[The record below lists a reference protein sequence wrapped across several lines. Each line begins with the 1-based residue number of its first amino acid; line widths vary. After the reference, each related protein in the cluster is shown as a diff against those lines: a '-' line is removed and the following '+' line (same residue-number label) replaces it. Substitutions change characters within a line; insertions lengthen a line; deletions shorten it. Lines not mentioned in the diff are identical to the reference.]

1 MKKIFR
7 IIFYLIIGVIF
18 IGTIFFLYQKS
29 QPKEQIFEIEQP
41 FMTDIEN
48 KTVATGTI
56 IPRKEVEIKPRVSG
70 IVTKIYVE
78 PGMVLKEGDLIAK
91 VTVVPDMGSLN
102 NAEARVEQAE
112 ISKKDAKR
120 KYDRQKSLYDKGV
133 IPVADLEQAEI
144 TLKNAETELEAA
156 KNNLNIIKEGVSA
169 KEGSFTN
176 TLVKSTISGM
186 VLDIPVEEGNSVIE
200 SNTFNDGTTIA
211 LVANMNEMIFEG
223 KIDESEVGKIKEGM
237 PLTLTIGALEDVT
250 FDAILEYIAP
260 KGEEEEGAVKFEI
273 KAAVKLKDDYF
284 IRSGYS
290 STADIVLERKDS
302 VMAIK
307 ESLLKFEDEGDSV
320 YVEIETAPQK
330 FEKRYVKVGISDG
343 INIEVLEGLGKEDKI
358 KSKLWTPDM
367 NKDENKE
374 NKEGENN

>member
-1 MKKIFR
+1 MKKFFR
-7 IIFYLIIGVIF
+7 IVFYLLIGVIF

-29 QPKEQIFEIEQP
+29 QPKQLIFEVEQP
-41 FMTDIEN
+41 FVTNIEN

-70 IVTKIYVE
+70 IVTKLYVE
-78 PGMVLKEGDLIAK
+78 PGMVVKEGDLIAK

-133 IPVADLEQAEI
+133 IPIADLEQAEI
-144 TLKNAETELEAA
+144 TLKNSETELDAA
-156 KNNLNIIKEGVSA
+156 KNSLNIIKEGVSA
-169 KEGSFTN
+169 KAGSLTN

-186 VLDIPVEEGNSVIE
+186 VLDIPIEEGNSVIE

-250 FDAILEYIAP
+250 FDANLEYISP
-260 KGEEEEGAVKFEI
+260 KGMEEEGAVKFEI
-273 KAAVKLKDDYF
+273 KAAVKLKKDYF

-290 STADIVLERKDS
+290 ATADIVLERKDS
-302 VMAIK
+302 VMAIQ
-307 ESLLKFEDEGDSV
+307 ESLIKFEDEGDSV
-320 YVEIETAPQK
+320 YVEIETGPQQ
-330 FEKRYVKVGISDG
+330 FEKRFIKVGISDG
-343 INIEVLEGLGKEDKI
+343 INIEVLEGITKEDKI
-358 KSKLWTPDM
+358 KSKVWSPLQ
-367 NKDENKE
+367 KEEEKKE
-374 NKEGENN
+374 NQEGENR

>member
-1 MKKIFR
+1 MKKFFR
-7 IIFYLIIGVIF
+7 IVFYLIIGIVF
-18 IGTIFFLYQKS
+18 VGTIFFLYQKS
-29 QPKEQIFEIEQP
+29 QPKQVIFEVEQP
-41 FMTDIEN
+41 FVTSIEN

-70 IVTKIYVE
+70 IVTKLYVE
-78 PGMVLKEGDLIAK
+78 PGMIVKDGDLIAK

-112 ISKKDAKR
+112 ISKKDAQR

-144 TLKNAETELEAA
+144 TLKNAETELDAA
-156 KNNLNIIKEGVSA
+156 KNSLNIIKEGVSA
-169 KEGSFTN
+169 KAGSLTN

-186 VLDIPVEEGNSVIE
+186 VLDIPIEEGNSVIE
-200 SNTFNDGTTIA
+200 SNTFNAGTTIA

-250 FDAILEYIAP
+250 FDANLEYISP
-260 KGEEEEGAVKFEI
+260 KGMEEEGAVKFEI
-273 KAAVKLKDDYF
+273 KAAVKLKKDYF

-290 STADIVLERKDS
+290 ATADIVLEHKDS
-302 VMAIK
+302 VMAIQ

-330 FEKRYVKVGISDG
+330 FEKRHIKVGISDG
-343 INIEVLEGLGKEDKI
+343 INIEVLEGLTKEDKI
-358 KSKLWTPDM
+358 KSKVWSPMSKEEDKKETP
-367 NKDENKE
+367 
-374 NKEGENN
+374 EGENN

>member
-1 MKKIFR
+1 MKKFFR
-7 IIFYLIIGVIF
+7 IVFYLIIGVIF
-18 IGTIFFLYQKS
+18 IGTILFLYQKS
-29 QPKEQIFEIEQP
+29 QPKDVIYEIEQP
-41 FMTDIEN
+41 FVTNIEN

-70 IVTKIYVE
+70 IITKIYVE
-78 PGMVLKEGDLIAK
+78 PGMILKEGDLIAK
-91 VTVVPDMGSLN
+91 VTVVPNMGNLN
-102 NAEARVEQAE
+102 NAETRVEQAE
-112 ISKKDAKR
+112 ISQKDAKR

-144 TLKNAETELEAA
+144 TLKNAETELDAA
-156 KNNLNIIKEGVSA
+156 KNNLNIIKKGVSS
-169 KEGSFTN
+169 KKGSQTN
-176 TLVKSTISGM
+176 TLIKSTISGM
-186 VLDIPVEEGNSVIE
+186 ILDIPVEEGKSVIE

-237 PLTLTIGALEDVT
+237 PLTLTIGALEDVK
-250 FDAILEYIAP
+250 FDANLEYIAP

-273 KAAVKLKDDYF
+273 KAAVKLQKDYF

-290 STADIVLERKDS
+290 ATADIVLERKDS

-320 YVEIETAPQK
+320 YVEIETGPQQ
-330 FEKRYVKVGISDG
+330 FQKRFIKVGISDG
-343 INIEVLEGLGKEDKI
+343 INIEVLEGLTKEDNI
-358 KSKLWTPDM
+358 KSKLWTPEL
-367 NKDENKE
+367 KDDKKKE
-374 NKEGENN
+374 NNEETNN

>member
-1 MKKIFR
+1 MKKFFR
-7 IIFYLIIGVIF
+7 IVFYLIIGVIF

-70 IVTKIYVE
+70 ILTKIYAE
-78 PGMVLKEGDLIAK
+78 PGMIVKEGDLIAK

-120 KYDRQKSLYDKGV
+120 KYDRQKSLYEKGV

-144 TLKNAETELEAA
+144 TLKNAETELDAA

-320 YVEIETAPQK
+320 YVEIETSPQN
-330 FEKRYVKVGISDG
+330 FEKRYIKVGISDG
-343 INIEVLEGLGKEDKI
+343 INIEILDGLTEEDKI
-358 KSKLWTPDM
+358 KSKLWIPDKK
-367 NKDENKE
+367 KDENNE
-374 NKEGENN
+374 NNEGENS